1 MVHSHLTEEL
11 EVKVCEGTRMD
22 VDEGVKKLWDESPG
36 TLLPSHRNGNLDGSG
51 KLEDYMI
58 AGLATE
64 ALKWNDEDPGTK
76 QYKQDDEVRDT
87 GFTLKRK
94 GNLAQPEV
102 QKRRRL
108 ASFGEE
114 MIEGEVITS
123 DSY

>member
-1 MVHSHLTEEL
+1 
-11 EVKVCEGTRMD
+11 
-22 VDEGVKKLWDESPG
+22 
-36 TLLPSHRNGNLDGSG
+36 
-51 KLEDYMI
+51 MI